1 MSSDLSFRT
10 SRTRRNLLRMGGI
23 LLTATAAT
31 LASSKAGFAD
41 PGKGKGIGQ
50 GVGGGRGHGQCM
62 LKGTTITTANG
73 GRKVEELA
81 AGEVLPTMFGAVR
94 PVQWIARYIMTRQN
108 PAKPW
113 AEALWPIHV
122 LPSAIAPGVPN
133 ADLYLSP
140 EHAMLIGGSLVTA
153 GSLVNDITIRRFDPG
168 ACDRLEYFHVKV
180 EGHDVIYA
188 DGAPIETMLKAD
200 ENAVN
205 FDEYVSLYGEPRD
218 ETRCAPLLSCTGPRR
233 ELGSRARS
241 ALSPWIDRRLE
252 VDLIR
257 DRLEDRALTAVA
269 A

>member
-23 LLTATAAT
+23 AMTAAAAT
-31 LASSKAGFAD
+31 LASSKIGRAN

-50 GVGGGRGHGQCM
+50 GVGGGRGHTQCL
-62 LKGTTITTANG
+62 LKGATVATASG
-73 GRKVEELA
+73 ARKVEELA
-81 AGEVLPTMFGAVR
+81 IGDLVPTAFGAIR
-94 PVQWIARYIMTRQN
+94 PVQWIARYVMTRHS
-108 PAKPW
+108 PSKPW
-113 AEALWPIHV
+113 PESLRPIHI

-133 ADLYLSP
+133 RDLYLSA
-140 EHAMLIGGSLVTA
+140 EHALLIDGVLVTA

-168 ACDRLEYFHVKV
+168 QCGQMEYFHVKLD
-180 EGHDVIYA
+180 GHDVIYA
-188 DGAPIETMLKAD
+188 DGAPVETMLKAD

-205 FDEYVSLYGEPRD
+205 FDEYVALYGEPRD

-241 ALSPWIDRRLE
+241 ALSPWIDRRQK

-257 DRLEDRALTAVA
+257 DRLEDRALMA
-269 A
+269 AAA